1 MKKNFYLVTGG
12 AGFIGTNLI
21 CRLLKEG
28 HRIASFDN
36 YSTGL
41 KENEQ
46 NGCEYFDV
54 DLSKTKDYE
63 FLDCK
68 PDAIFHLAAL
78 ARIEPSFDYPDET
91 FEYNVNG
98 TLNMLEYARKHN
110 IKFVYA
116 GSSSYHGGVYE
127 NPYTYTK
134 WQGEE
139 LCKLY
144 SKVYG
149 MDTVIC
155 RFYNVYGPYQITEGA
170 YSAIVGIFQRQYSE
184 NQPLTITGDGEQ
196 RRDFTH
202 VDDIVEGIIKSSL
215 FISKKEDV
223 FELGSGKNY
232 SINEL
237 ADMFGEDYP
246 KKYLPHRDGEMR
258 TTLCDISSAKQKIN
272 YVPTRDLKE
281 YISNWANK
289 NKKNISQS

>member
-1 MKKNFYLVTGG
+1 
-12 AGFIGTNLI
+12 
-21 CRLLKEG
+21 
-28 HRIASFDN
+28 
-36 YSTGL
+36 
-41 KENEQ
+41 
-46 NGCEYFDV
+46 
-54 DLSKTKDYE
+54 
-63 FLDCK
+63 
-68 PDAIFHLAAL
+68 
-78 ARIEPSFDYPDET
+78 
-91 FEYNVNG
+91 
-98 TLNMLEYARKHN
+98 
-110 IKFVYA
+110 
-116 GSSSYHGGVYE
+116 
-127 NPYTYTK
+127 
-134 WQGEE
+134 
-139 LCKLY
+139 
-144 SKVYG
+144 